1 VTSLRRL
8 SPLAL
13 AGLLLFAAACS
24 DSADPALTVNG
35 VEVSQEDI
43 DAEIEALVQY
53 AEDNPE
59 VAFDPS
65 PSGQGDGTV
74 NAAFTAQV
82 LTERVIALVVDEE
95 FEDRGLELTD
105 DQRQAAEEAFA
116 SQLAQD
122 PAEGQEIF
130 DSFPEEFQEFEI
142 TFNAQRDAL
151 REELS
156 PVTDE
161 DVQAFYEENGD
172 LFREN
177 CVSHILVADE
187 ATATDLRAQIEG
199 GADFATVAE
208 ESSTDQASAVNGGE
222 LGCQP
227 PGSYVPEFEEAVAA
241 AEIGEVTE
249 PVQTDF
255 GFHLI
260 LVTDSRTVPLEEVAD
275 QIRQQLQ
282 GGEDPID
289 AVLQEAV
296 GEADIEVNPRY
307 GSWDEEALQVVPP
320 EGATTTTTEPPPGV
334 VPGGT
339 VPVDTLP
346 VEPPP
351 TTAAP

>member
-1 VTSLRRL
+1 VTSFRRL

-24 DSADPALTVNG
+24 DSAEPGLTVNG
-35 VEVSQEDI
+35 REVSQEDI

-53 AEDNPE
+53 AEDNPDVQFQVPPAGE
-59 VAFDPS
+59 
-65 PSGQGDGTV
+65 GDGTA
-74 NAAFTAQV
+74 NAQFTAQV
-82 LTERVIALVVDEE
+82 LTERVIALVVDDE
-95 FEDRGLELTD
+95 FEERGLELTD
-105 DQRQAAEEAFA
+105 QQRQAAEQGFA

-172 LFREN
+172 LFQEN
-177 CVSHILVADE
+177 CVSHILVDDA
-187 ATATDLRAQIEG
+187 ATADDLRAQIEG
-199 GADFATVAE
+199 GADFADLAE
-208 ESSTDQASAVNGGE
+208 ANSTDQASAVNGGE

-227 PGSYVPEFEEAVAA
+227 PGSYVPEFEEAIAA
-241 AEIGEVTE
+241 AEVDQVTE

-255 GFHLI
+255 GFHLV
-260 LVTDSRTVPLEEVAD
+260 LVTDRRAVPLEEVED
-275 QIRQQLQ
+275 QIRAQLE

-289 AVLQEAV
+289 AFLQEAAS
-296 GEADIEVNPRY
+296 EADIDVNPRY

-320 EGATTTTTEPPPGV
+320 EGATTTTTEPPPGGA
-334 VPGGT
+334 PGGT